1 MPTRNARRAQRH
13 ASRPPYDPG
22 PLRVAVGHG
31 PPVVTDP
38 GAKVPSS
45 RHERMAAGAD
55 QLAVLARA
63 RAAARRVT
71 AGA

>member
-1 MPTRNARRAQRH
+1 MATRHARRAQRH
-13 ASRPPYDPG
+13 ANRPLPDVG
-22 PLRVAVGHG
+22 PLRVAVGLG

-38 GAKVPSS
+38 GAKVSS

-71 AGA
+71 SGA